1 MNTTKKTLSCLAT
14 KLRLPIAAM
23 MLLLTVNCSTD
34 NTGIIDTTNTDF
46 NKLYNETLALPGH
59 QESIDFG
66 YGIHEYSF
74 TFSETKTIASIG
86 YQSQAAAADV
96 PYTIKIINNT
106 TNKLLYYK
114 SHIFDSETTSYVSID
129 PPVVVKKGESYTIRR
144 TLLIANV
151 GNLNSNLAG
160 RVVTQTSG
168 PIEFPKT
175 SGLMTITGS
184 KFYLNGGTF
193 VNAGIPYI
201 DIAYY

>member
-1 MNTTKKTLSCLAT
+1 MNAT
-14 KLRLPIAAM
+14 KHTLYRLASRLRLPLAALT
-23 MLLLTVNCSTD
+23 LLLTVNCSTD
-34 NTGIIDTTNTDF
+34 NTGVIDTTNTDF
-46 NKLYNETLALPGH
+46 NKLYNETVALPGH
-59 QESIDFG
+59 QNTVDFG
-66 YGIHEYSF
+66 YGIHEYYF

-86 YQSQAAAADV
+86 YQSQPAATDV
-96 PYTIKIINNT
+96 PYSIKIINNT

-114 SHIFDSETTSYVSID
+114 SHIFASDTTSYIPID

-144 TLLIANV
+144 TLVLANV
-151 GNLNSNLAG
+151 GNLNANLTG
-160 RVVTQTSG
+160 RVVTQSGG